1 MKKIGIMTIYDEN
14 NYGNR
19 LQNYAVQT
27 VLRKIG
33 FDVETIRYNMEYTL
47 SVVKPGK
54 RLDCFHKFNEKVNF
68 APDELIMNQDSIVK
82 EDVNERYDYVVVGS
96 DQIWNYSYKAL
107 FSDKIFA
114 SFVDKEKRI
123 SLSASIGVDFLPQ
136 IPERYEVSKKYFAE
150 MNGISVRE
158 FAGKEII
165 KQICGREDVEV
176 LVDPTMLL
184 TKEEWNDISI
194 KPDYIEDGENYILK
208 YFLGES
214 ERDEKILN
222 EFANKHNYKIIDIG
236 NPNSEYYNI
245 GPSEFLYLEKNA
257 KLVVTDSFH
266 SCVFALLFNTP
277 LRMYKRN
284 EEGENNMY
292 SRMETLIKKFD
303 IRDLEYNGKLDD
315 NDLEVNKEKI
325 DKNLAREREM
335 ADKYLERFLKND

>member
-27 VLRKIG
+27 VLRKRG

-54 RLDCFHKFNEKVNF
+54 RLDCFHEFNKNINF
-68 APDELIMNQDSIVK
+68 APDELIMNQDSIIK
-82 EDVNERYDYVVVGS
+82 EDVNDRYDYVVIGS

-107 FSDKIFA
+107 FSDKIFGC
-114 SFVDKEKRI
+114 FVDKEKRI
-123 SLSASIGVDFLPQ
+123 SLSASIGVSFLPQ
-136 IPERYEVSKKYFAE
+136 IPERYEISKKYFSE

-158 FAGKEII
+158 FAGKELI

-184 TKEEWNDISI
+184 TKEEWSSISL
-194 KPDYIEDGENYILK
+194 KPYEIEDGENFILK

-214 ERDEKILN
+214 EEDNKILN
-222 EFANKHNYKIIDIG
+222 EFAKKHNCKIIDIG
-236 NPNSEYYNI
+236 DSSSKYYNI

-277 LRMYKRN
+277 LVMYKRN
-284 EEGENNMY
+284 EIGENDMY

-303 IRDLEYNGKLDD
+303 LKDMEYKGKLDD
-315 NDLEVNKEKI
+315 NIFNVNKEKI
-325 DKNLAREREM
+325 EKFLDIEREK